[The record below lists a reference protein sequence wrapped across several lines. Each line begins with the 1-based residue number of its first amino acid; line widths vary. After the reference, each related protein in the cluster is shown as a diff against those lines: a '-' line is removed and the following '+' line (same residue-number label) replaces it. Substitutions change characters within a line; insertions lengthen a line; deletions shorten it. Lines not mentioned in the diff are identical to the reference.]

1 MANSCINEKFELSY
15 DSIKMMKIPININ
28 EYSIQKVV
36 TESQFCLVV
45 SASNTKNSQKVAIK
59 FIPIKYFQRDGKEDL
74 IMRQLNHPNIIKLI
88 DSFLYPI
95 KNPRFFAIVMP
106 LAILDLDTYIY
117 NNGPLSEAMVW
128 KIMKDSLKAIKY
140 MHKNNIWHRDIK
152 LENILVVEEGY
163 NGLSIVISDFGISD
177 IIETEIYHGRCVG
190 TLQFAAPEL
199 LELNLGRLEFKKI
212 TDCMFFNNFN

>member
-95 KNPRFFAIVMP
+95 KKPNNKLINIFIIIKTFLIFHT
-106 LAILDLDTYIY
+106 ILYY
-117 NNGPLSEAMVW
+117 CS
-128 KIMKDSLKAIKY
+128 SS
-140 MHKNNIWHRDIK
+140 H
-152 LENILVVEEGY
+152 
-163 NGLSIVISDFGISD
+163 F
-177 IIETEIYHGRCVG
+177 
-190 TLQFAAPEL
+190 
-199 LELNLGRLEFKKI
+199 
-212 TDCMFFNNFN
+212 